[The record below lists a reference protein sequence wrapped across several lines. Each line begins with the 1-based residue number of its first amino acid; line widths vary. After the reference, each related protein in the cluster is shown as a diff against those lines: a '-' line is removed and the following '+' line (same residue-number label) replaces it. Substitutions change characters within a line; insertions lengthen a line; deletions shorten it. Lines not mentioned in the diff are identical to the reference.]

1 MSRPDPLSA
10 VRRPRDPRIDA
21 FRGLAL
27 AMIFIDHVPGNPY
40 EAWTLRNW
48 GFSDAAEAFFVMSGV
63 AAGIAY
69 SARFET
75 RDQTGL
81 WPAMAPLWSRAWML
95 YMVQMLLTVAT
106 IAIFAA
112 AAAHYAMPDLLTKH
126 NLKGIFQT
134 PETVLPALPFLG
146 HQIGYV
152 NILPSYVVL
161 LLVAPFAIML
171 GLRRPGLLMALSAA
185 LWLVAGL
192 TRLNMP
198 NFPGNGGWFLNPF
211 TWQVIFVLGLAIG
224 IRHRRGERLVPVS
237 RPLFALCA
245 GFLLFVLAWKEIPAF
260 GKFMNY
266 QMWRLGDLGLPY
278 TFVTHNKT
286 YLAVPRLLHVLAL
299 VYVLSCLPWVLRACG
314 SRLAAPLRLMGQH
327 GLLVFAIGTVLS
339 MGFQAVMDGHN
350 DAAWLGVILP
360 PMGLYLLYAAAYI
373 ARHLRALKAPHRP
386 APVPAASE
394 APAVLPV
401 PAAVAHAAE

>member
-1 MSRPDPLSA
+1 MPRPEPLAA

-40 EAWTLRNW
+40 EQWTLRNW

-75 RDQTGL
+75 RLETGL
-81 WPAMAPLWSRAWML
+81 WPAIAPLWSRAWTL

-112 AAAHYAMPDLLTKH
+112 AAAHYALPDLLTKH

-134 PETVLPALPFLG
+134 PETVLPALPLLG

-161 LLVAPFAIML
+161 LLAAPFAIML
-171 GLRRPGLLMALSAA
+171 GLRRPGLLLALSGA
-185 LWLVAGL
+185 LWFVAGV

-224 IRHRRGERLVPVS
+224 IRHRRGERLVPQS
-237 RPLFALCA
+237 MPLFALCA
-245 GFLLFVLAWKEIPAF
+245 SFLLFVLAWKEIPAF

-266 QMWRLGDLGLPY
+266 QMWRLGELGLPY
-278 TFVTHNKT
+278 NFVTHSKT
-286 YLAVPRLLHVLAL
+286 YLAVPRLLHILAL
-299 VYVLSCLPWVLRACG
+299 VYVISCLPWITRACG
-314 SRLAAPLRLMGQH
+314 ARLAEPLRLMGQH
-327 GLLVFAIGTVLS
+327 GLLVFALGTVLS
-339 MGFQAVMDGHN
+339 MGFQAIMDGHN
-350 DAAWLGVILP
+350 DAAWLGLMLP
-360 PMGLYLLYAAAYI
+360 PMGLFLLYAAARI
-373 ARHLRALKAPHRP
+373 AGHLRALKAPRRSAPPAATVP
-386 APVPAASE
+386 APVPGSS
-394 APAVLPV
+394 V
-401 PAAVAHAAE
+401 VAHAAE